1 MTTLDAVRRTSHNP
15 SDRTRTLVK
24 IDVEGAEMDA
34 TEGRSWMVPS
44 NLFVDRSAQKAISR
58 SIAGDF
64 RGTRLATRRPGSKA
78 APAFGPR
85 AVRLAELVAGIRFRI
100 DVNRE
105 RFPIGGTEAGRSY
118 DA

>member
-1 MTTLDAVRRTSHNP
+1 MIRSFFEQIFFPAPFPAIVILKGALMDGAIKSVR
-15 SDRTRTLVK
+15 
-24 IDVEGAEMDA
+24 
-34 TEGRSWMVPS
+34 
-44 NLFVDRSAQKAISR
+44 DRSAQKAISR

-64 RGTRLATRRPGSKA
+64 RGPRLATRTAGSEA
-78 APAFGPR
+78 TSAFGAR
-85 AVRLAELVAGIRFRI
+85 AARLPELVAGIRFRI